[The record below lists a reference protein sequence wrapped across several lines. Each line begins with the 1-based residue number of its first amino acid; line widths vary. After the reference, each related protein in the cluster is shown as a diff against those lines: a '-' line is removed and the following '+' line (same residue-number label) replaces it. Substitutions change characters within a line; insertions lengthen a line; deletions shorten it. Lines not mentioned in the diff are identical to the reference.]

1 MLINLS
7 GFFIKKERDHINITH
22 VEFIHDN
29 EFPPKNLRDRDIRTQ
44 NMSHFVNPIKDV
56 FKK

>member
-29 EFPPKNLRDRDIRTQ
+29 EFPPKKFTWQRY
-44 NMSHFVNPIKDV
+44 
-56 FKK
+56 